1 MLVRIATVVDVV
13 VAHAVIVELAPAVCV
28 REGEEET
35 KKGMNSMENK

>member
-28 REGEEET
+28 REERRKPRRG
-35 KKGMNSMENK
+35 